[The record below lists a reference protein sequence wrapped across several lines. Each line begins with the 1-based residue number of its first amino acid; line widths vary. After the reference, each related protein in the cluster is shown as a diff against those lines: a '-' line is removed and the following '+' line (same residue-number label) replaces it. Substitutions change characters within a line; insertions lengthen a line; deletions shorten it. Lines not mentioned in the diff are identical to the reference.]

1 MTGLRVRPF
10 VGVNLKLRDRL
21 LMVLVTGA
29 AVGVVA
35 PAGAQIYAG
44 TSGSGAVML
53 SNFQT
58 SETPQLVI
66 AAPLAPVPPLA
77 AVAAAPAIAAL
88 PAVAG
93 PDALRA
99 AQFKPMIQRVAQ
111 ETSVSPQLLHAV
123 IAVESGYDAKA
134 VSRKGARG
142 LMQLTPQTAQRF
154 GVRNVFDP
162 MENVRG
168 GALYLKWLLDRFDGD
183 LRLAL
188 AGYNAGENE
197 VVRAGYRIPPIK
209 ETRDYVPKVLA
220 KLSRPTP
227 I

>member
-1 MTGLRVRPF
+1 MKILGRLSIALMAGVAGGL
-10 VGVNLKLRDRL
+10 
-21 LMVLVTGA
+21 A
-29 AVGVVA
+29 A

-44 TSGSGAVML
+44 TSGSGAVVL

-58 SETPQLVI
+58 SETPDVVI
-66 AAPLAPVPPLA
+66 AAPVAALVPPLA
-77 AVAAAPAIAAL
+77 AVAAPPPAAAL
-88 PAVAG
+88 AAAG

-99 AQFKPMIQRVAQ
+99 ALFKPMIQRVAQ
-111 ETSVSPQLLHAV
+111 ETSVSPQLLNAV

-142 LMQLTPQTAQRF
+142 LMQLMPRTAQRF
-154 GVRNVFDP
+154 GVRNVLDP

-168 GALYLKWLLDRFDGD
+168 GALYLKWLLDYFDGD
-183 LRLAL
+183 LKLAL

-197 VVRAGYRIPPIK
+197 VVRAGYKIPANK
-209 ETRDYVPKVLA
+209 ETRNYVPKVLA

>member
-1 MTGLRVRPF
+1 MAGVAGGL
-10 VGVNLKLRDRL
+10 
-21 LMVLVTGA
+21 A
-29 AVGVVA
+29 A

-44 TSGSGAVML
+44 TSGSGAVVL

-58 SETPQLVI
+58 SETPDVVI
-66 AAPLAPVPPLA
+66 AAPVAALVPPLA
-77 AVAAAPAIAAL
+77 AVAAPPPAAAL
-88 PAVAG
+88 AAAG

-99 AQFKPMIQRVAQ
+99 ALFKPMIQRVAQ
-111 ETSVSPQLLHAV
+111 ETSVSPQLLNAV

-142 LMQLTPQTAQRF
+142 LMQLMPRTAQRF
-154 GVRNVFDP
+154 GVRNVLDP

-168 GALYLKWLLDRFDGD
+168 GALYLKWLLDYFDGD
-183 LRLAL
+183 LKLAL

-197 VVRAGYRIPPIK
+197 VVRAGYKIPANK
-209 ETRDYVPKVLA
+209 ETRNYVPKVLA

>member
-1 MTGLRVRPF
+1 LKILGRLSIALMAGVAGGL
-10 VGVNLKLRDRL
+10 
-21 LMVLVTGA
+21 A
-29 AVGVVA
+29 A

-44 TSGSGAVML
+44 TSGSGAVVL

-58 SETPQLVI
+58 SETPDVVI
-66 AAPLAPVPPLA
+66 AAPVAALVPPLA
-77 AVAAAPAIAAL
+77 AVAAPPPAAAL
-88 PAVAG
+88 AAAG

-99 AQFKPMIQRVAQ
+99 ALFKPMIQRVAQ
-111 ETSVSPQLLHAV
+111 ETSVSPQLLNAV

-142 LMQLTPQTAQRF
+142 LMQLMPRTAQRF
-154 GVRNVFDP
+154 GVRNVLDP

-168 GALYLKWLLDRFDGD
+168 GALYLKWLLDYFDGD
-183 LRLAL
+183 LKLAL

-197 VVRAGYRIPPIK
+197 VVRAGYKIPANK
-209 ETRDYVPKVLA
+209 ETRNYVPKVLA